1 MRLQFRSDRAA
12 FPAAAYRLDRRGV
25 QGIAYRVAG
34 WEVEPDA
41 DTEWTGELVRT
52 GNVVV
57 YMVGDDRLEAV
68 DPDELVAI
76 DRADYCGECGQVGCS
91 HDGMDRGAL

>member
-1 MRLQFRSDRAA
+1 MRLQFESDRDT
-12 FPAAAYRLDRRGV
+12 FSSGAYRLDRRGV
-25 QGIAYRVAG
+25 QDIAYRVAG
-34 WEVEPDA
+34 WEMEPDA

-52 GNVVV
+52 GLVVV

-68 DPDELVAI
+68 DLDELVDI
-76 DRADYCGECGQVGCS
+76 DRADYCGECGQVGCA